1 MEMEHLVGER
11 ERMEHLVGERE
22 RMEHLVGER
31 EEGRIKKGKKKW
43 TREGQRKKRQLE
55 QYKRCSEEHCT
66 GTHHI
71 LLSRRHLGHD
81 AWVLGCELTKPVEL
95 LTDGAVDNMYSCDP
109 IGQGHV
115 TIYGAEL

>member
-1 MEMEHLVGER
+1 MDKGR
-11 ERMEHLVGERE
+11 TK
-22 RMEHLVGER
+22 
-31 EEGRIKKGKKKW
+31 EE
-43 TREGQRKKRQLE
+43 ERQLE

-66 GTHHI
+66 GTHHA
-71 LLSRRHLGHD
+71 LLSRRHLGQAGHD